1 MKKDQESENYWQ
13 SNTDIL
19 SALLLVVMLVAA
31 VLILYL
37 MDSPGDIPR
46 EYTPTPAYSAGAM
59 NTPAP
64 TPEHTGRY
72 DDGGDYD
79 DGGGG
84 ETPAP
89 TLTPTPEVTVTPT
102 PTPTVY
108 LPAGGGYGDEDDTDK
123 VAVYVLITDSETGR
137 VIPEAD
143 IGFVLYNEH
152 GVRQTLNTYYPQ
164 RVHYTDFATTEDGV
178 FYLPEKVLTGSY
190 IFANLNAPAGYYIA
204 DDYTFTA
211 EHDHDWPD
219 PNVVK
224 IPFSPV
230 KSTVRISLTDR
241 NTDTGLEGASFSVI
255 AAEDIFTADGTLR
268 FRKGE
273 ITDTVVTGE
282 DGRGESILLYP
293 GYYDVVMDAA
303 PLYYAGGLAEKN
315 VRVGGDV
322 NGPVPANTAFSTV
335 KTAVLLTVR
344 DELYAQRVL
353 EDVPFE
359 VLASGSAAVS
369 TFSTDSSGRLLLTD
383 LEKSSAYRFT
393 QTGAPDGYLFDD
405 TEHAFTVD
413 ENGLIDGEPECVLD
427 ITNRMIRVA
436 VQTRD
441 AIFGNEISGIA
452 IGLYDTDGNQIRLW
466 TSTALAENV
475 ENLPVGQYRLILNGE
490 NGSMQTITVRD
501 TAEKQN
507 FTYGIWTTTDI
518 IAIAGGVLV
527 LILIAVLLIR
537 RRARK

>member
-19 SALLLVVMLVAA
+19 SALLLVIMLVAV

-37 MDSPGDIPR
+37 MDSPADIR
-46 EYTPTPAYSAGAM
+46 GELTPTPAYSAGGLY
-59 NTPAP
+59 TPAP

-72 DDGGDYD
+72 DDDSGY
-79 DGGGG
+79 GGGG
-84 ETPAP
+84 DETPQP
-89 TLTPTPEVTVTPT
+89 TLTITPEVTVTPT

-108 LPAGGGYGDEDDTDK
+108 MPGGGGFGDEEDEDK

-143 IGFVLYNEH
+143 IGFVLYDGNR
-152 GVRQTLNTYYPQ
+152 VRQTLNTYYPQ
-164 RVHYTDFATTEDGV
+164 RIRYTDFVTTEDGV
-178 FYLPEKVLTGSY
+178 FYLPEKVPSGSY
-190 IFANLNAPAGYYIA
+190 SFANLNAPAGYYIA
-204 DDYTFTA
+204 DDHIFTA
-211 EHDHDWPD
+211 EHDHDWPE
-219 PNVVK
+219 PNVVR
-224 IPFSPV
+224 IPFDPI

-241 NTDTGLEGASFSVI
+241 NTGIGLEGSSFSII
-255 AAEDIFTADGTLR
+255 AAEDIFTSDGTLR
-268 FRKGE
+268 CRKGE
-273 ITDTVVTGE
+273 IADTVVTGE

-293 GYYDVVMDAA
+293 GYYDVVMDEA
-303 PLYYAGGLAEKN
+303 PLYYAGGLSEKN
-315 VRVGGDV
+315 VRISGDV
-322 NGPVPANTAFSTV
+322 NGPVPADTAFSTV

-344 DELYAQRVL
+344 DELYAQRLL

-369 TFSTDSSGRLLLTD
+369 MLSTDASGRLLLTD
-383 LEKSSAYRFT
+383 LDKDSVYRFT

-405 TEHAFTVD
+405 TERAFSVD
-413 ENGLIDGEPECVLD
+413 ENGLIDGEPEYILD
-427 ITNRMIRVA
+427 ITNRMIRVS

-441 AIFGNEISGIA
+441 AVFGNEISGVA
-452 IGLYDTDGNQIRLW
+452 IGLYDMNGNQIRLW
-466 TSTALAENV
+466 TSSALAENV

-490 NGSMQTITVRD
+490 NGSAKTITVRD
-501 TAEKQN
+501 TADRQD
-507 FTYGIWTTTDI
+507 FSYGIWTATDI
-518 IAIAGGVLV
+518 SVIAGGALV